1 MTIDFSFPDI
11 NFEIFKKIKNC
22 CSLYVA
28 DFGFNEMNHC
38 VFDTVQL
45 LKKMSNRKN
54 RSLLRLLI

>member
-22 CSLYVA
+22 CSLYA
-28 DFGFNEMNHC
+28 PDDFGFNEMNHY

-45 LKKMSNRKN
+45 LKK
-54 RSLLRLLI
+54 